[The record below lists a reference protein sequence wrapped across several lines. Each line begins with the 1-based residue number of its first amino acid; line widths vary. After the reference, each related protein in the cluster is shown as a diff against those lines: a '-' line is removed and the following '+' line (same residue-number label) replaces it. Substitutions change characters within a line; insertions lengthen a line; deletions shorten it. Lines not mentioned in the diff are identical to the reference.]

1 MQSLATRAVC
11 VAYMSALQRQQQQQ
25 FQTAIPT
32 LLLRAVKATLSVT
45 TTLLTPAV
53 CPVPVVQY
61 TYKVS
66 ADYLLVHLICFGMIA
81 IHAQVHLAVFRCA
94 CLDAAIHAYMFVR
107 ASRVTYTYAV
117 CPYHTYV
124 FFSARYY
131 TLSCIALIIS
141 SCRAW
146 FLYVAFICT
155 YDVGTKPSS
164 PFDFR
169 TRVQPSPKSFSM
181 TSNVSPST
189 IATEPSFG
197 AEKKNNNILLHTI
210 CILLS
215 SLNIYMYM

>member
-1 MQSLATRAVC
+1 MFWHDRNSCTSAPCRLSMCMSRCGYTCVHMRVRQSRHVHVC
-11 VAYMSALQRQQQQQ
+11 
-25 FQTAIPT
+25 
-32 LLLRAVKATLSVT
+32 
-45 TTLLTPAV
+45 
-53 CPVPVVQY
+53 C
-61 TYKVS
+61 VS
-66 ADYLLVHLICFGMIA
+66 ISHIC
-81 IHAQVHLAVFRCA
+81 
-94 CLDAAIHAYMFVR
+94 
-107 ASRVTYTYAV
+107 
-117 CPYHTYV
+117 

-141 SCRAW
+141 SCRVC

-197 AEKKNNNILLHTI
+197 AEKKTFCYIQSI
-210 CILLS
+210 FCCVLS
-215 SLNIYMYM
+215 IYTCTCR

>member
-1 MQSLATRAVC
+1 MRLYMRAY
-11 VAYMSALQRQQQQQ
+11 A
-25 FQTAIPT
+25 
-32 LLLRAVKATLSVT
+32 RA
-45 TTLLTPAV
+45 
-53 CPVPVVQY
+53 PV
-61 TYKVS
+61 
-66 ADYLLVHLICFGMIA
+66 
-81 IHAQVHLAVFRCA
+81 
-94 CLDAAIHAYMFVR
+94 
-107 ASRVTYTYAV
+107 ASRTCMLWVHIT
-117 CPYHTYV
+117 HMF

-197 AEKKNNNILLHTI
+197 AEKKTFCYIQSI
-210 CILLS
+210 FCCVLS
-215 SLNIYMYM
+215 IYTCTCRWCNQSHIIQNIYIYMRRCTWRTS

>member
-81 IHAQVHLAVFRCA
+81 IHAQVHLSVFLCA
-94 CLDAAIHAYMFVR
+94 CLDAAIHACMFVC
-107 ASRVTYTYAV
+107 ASRVTYAV

-131 TLSCIALIIS
+131 TLSCIELIIS

-197 AEKKNNNILLHTI
+197 AEKKTFCYIQSI
-210 CILLS
+210 FCCVLS
-215 SLNIYMYM
+215 IYTCTCR